1 MRTAASL
8 RSSFFANRL
17 RAALWIAAS
26 LGAIAFVALVLIGF
40 HSSKPKQV
48 GETRRA
54 AVARYIVRVGKIQV
68 AMAAKVRAVD
78 KSYRLFAKQPQ
89 TMGERVPQYRR
100 AELTLADL
108 RDRLRVVPPPPDARK
123 LRRLLLELADEN
135 IGVAHA
141 VAGLAAYL
149 PALARAQAPLATAV
163 PTLQS
168 QVRAAKT
175 AHAQATAFD
184 AYAATTNDVAA
195 RVSKVASPAFFVQAR
210 NAEAAQLRRLSQLAS
225 GIADALR
232 HKQLQ
237 QARDLS
243 AKLGREQ
250 AQTAV
255 VRAQH
260 DAALA
265 YNARL
270 SAIAATAKA
279 IERERRRL
287 ERRVPDS

>member
-17 RAALWIAAS
+17 RAALWIAAF
-26 LGAIAFVALVLIGF
+26 LGAIAFVVAVLIGF

-68 AMAAKVRAVD
+68 AMAAKVRSVD
-78 KSYRLFAKQPQ
+78 KSYKAFAKQPQ
-89 TMGERVPQYRR
+89 TMAKRVPQYKR
-100 AELTLADL
+100 AEQTLSDL
-108 RDRLRVVPPPPDARK
+108 RDRLKLVPPPRDARK
-123 LRRLLLELADEN
+123 LHRLLLQLADQN
-135 IGVAHA
+135 IAMAHA
-141 VAGLAAYL
+141 VTGLAAYL
-149 PALARAQAPLATAV
+149 PALASAQAPLATAV

-175 AHAQATAFD
+175 ARAQAVAFD
-184 AYAATTNDVAA
+184 AYSATTHDVAA
-195 RVSKVASPAFFVQAR
+195 RVERVAAPAFFVHAR
-210 NAEAAQLRRLSQLAS
+210 DAEAQQLETLSGLAR

-237 QARDLS
+237 KARKLS
-243 AKLGREQ
+243 ALLGREQ
-250 AQTAV
+250 LQTSV

-260 DAALA
+260 DAAVA

-270 SAIAATAKA
+270 QGIARTAKA
-279 IERERRRL
+279 IEVERRRL

>member
-8 RSSFFANRL
+8 RSSFFANRV

-26 LGAIAFVALVLIGF
+26 LGAIALVVAVLIGF
-40 HSSKPKQV
+40 HSSHPKRV

-54 AVARYIVRVGKIQV
+54 AVARYIVRVGRIQV

-89 TMGERVPQYRR
+89 TMAQRVPQYRR
-100 AELTLADL
+100 SERTLADL
-108 RDRLRVVPPPPDARK
+108 RDRLKLVPPPRDARK
-123 LRRLLLELADEN
+123 LRRLLLELADQN
-135 IGVAHA
+135 IAVAHS
-141 VAGLAAYL
+141 VTTLAAYL
-149 PALARAQAPLATAV
+149 PALARAQAPLGTAV
-163 PTLQS
+163 PTLQA

-175 AHAQATAFD
+175 AHAQASAFD
-184 AYAATTNDVAA
+184 TYAATTSAVAT
-195 RVSKVASPAFFVQAR
+195 RVAGIPAPSFFVRAR
-210 NAEAAQLRRLSQLAS
+210 NAESAQLRRLSRLAS

-237 QARDLS
+237 QARTLS
-243 AKLGREQ
+243 AQLGQAQ

-255 VRAQH
+255 VQAQH
-260 DAALA
+260 DAAVA

-270 SAIAATAKA
+270 QAISRTAKA
-279 IERERRRL
+279 IELELRRL